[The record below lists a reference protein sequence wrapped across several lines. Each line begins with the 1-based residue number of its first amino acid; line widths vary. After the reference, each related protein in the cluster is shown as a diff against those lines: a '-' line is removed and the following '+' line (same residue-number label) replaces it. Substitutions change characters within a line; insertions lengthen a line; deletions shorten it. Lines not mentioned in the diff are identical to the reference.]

1 MHHCSII
8 SVAPIRSLL
17 CTYMQVITI
26 MHPPQ
31 KNKKKKGCNVRESN
45 PGLPRGRREFYHWTT
60 DAAWKFT
67 FPGVKKLFKDCFIPT
82 QWEKWSLTKI
92 ASPAGNWTRVSRVT
106 GGDTH
111 HYTTKDWAIN
121 SLKINSFVLK
131 RLPVLD
137 LIEILAS
144 IWYKNKK

>member
-1 MHHCSII
+1 MCI
-8 SVAPIRSLL
+8 
-17 CTYMQVITI
+17 
-26 MHPPQ
+26 
-31 KNKKKKGCNVRESN
+31 GRELN

-111 HYTTKDWAIN
+111 HYTTKDWAII
-121 SLKINSFVLK
+121 SLKIYGFALK
-131 RLPVLD
+131 WLPVLD
-137 LIEILAS
+137 LIEILAL
-144 IWYKNKK
+144 IWYKNIKLKNIKKLVDIPKKYQDLGIQYSKNSIFINKIS